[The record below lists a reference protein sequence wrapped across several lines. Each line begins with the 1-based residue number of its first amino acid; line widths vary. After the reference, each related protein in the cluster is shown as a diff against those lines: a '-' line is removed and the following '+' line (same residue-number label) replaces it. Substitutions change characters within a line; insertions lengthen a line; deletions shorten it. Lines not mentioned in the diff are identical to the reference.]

1 MSALAIGRYSR
12 DDRFKTTIWP
22 IVVNAADPGS
32 PEARDAL
39 AELCRAYWYPIYAF
53 VRRRNHT
60 PEQAEDLTQGF
71 FADLLARGSIGEAD
85 PAKGRFRS
93 FLLASLSN
101 YLSNQRSWERRVKR
115 GGKVRIL
122 SIDFRDAEDRYLQ
135 EPMHAVTPERLFERR
150 WALTVLDRSLDR
162 LGGEMAHR
170 KKQRLFEVLK
180 PVLTDGLGE
189 ASFVEIG
196 AALGMSEGA
205 VRVAAHRL
213 RRRYRQIIREE
224 IGRTVA
230 DPDQLGAEI
239 DDLFLALRV

>member
-1 MSALAIGRYSR
+1 M
-12 DDRFKTTIWP
+12 TTSWT
-22 IVVNAADPGS
+22 VVANAAVPGS
-32 PEARDAL
+32 PEGRDAL

-85 PAKGRFRS
+85 PVKGRFRS
-93 FLLASLSN
+93 FLLTSLAN
-101 YLSNQRSWERRVKR
+101 YLSNRRSWERRIKR

-122 SIDFRDAEDRYLQ
+122 SIDFRDAEGRYLQ
-135 EPMHAVTPERLFERR
+135 EPMHAATPERLFERR

-162 LGGEMAHR
+162 LEREMARR

-180 PVLTDGLGE
+180 PGLTDGLGE
-189 ASFVEIG
+189 ASFAEIG
-196 AALGMSEGA
+196 ASLGMSEGA

-239 DDLFLALRV
+239 DDLFLALRL